1 MVVSGCITEVI
12 SIPCGGI
19 SGQQLFEYM
28 RNHDKGYGMRTIYM
42 ASSVFDITPETP
54 VRTFTYFISTVC
66 SYSFSAL
73 TLLVGGRKG
82 IRPVKNSVVGCWHG
96 YLSGARCRLAYV
108 PADATATHCLLLQ

>member
-54 VRTFTYFISTVC
+54 VRTFTYFIFTVC

-82 IRPVKNSVVGCWHG
+82 IRPVKK
-96 YLSGARCRLAYV
+96 LSGGVLAWLSV
-108 PADATATHCLLLQ
+108 WSEVQTCICPS